1 MGHARKEGGHDPEG
15 ADAEA
20 MGGFYGLVEIFDV
33 VQADGRE
40 FGELGVAFKRSK
52 GLGGGGAKGD
62 CFILEEAAEA
72 ETHGGILG

>member
-1 MGHARKEGGHDPEG
+1 
-15 ADAEA
+15 
-20 MGGFYGLVEIFDV
+20 